1 MAQITYLRFIICIA
15 LLPICCAYPKEAKDL
30 SKEQLQLQDE
40 FDATAKRFQQ
50 SLALALE
57 KNLSLGDKSYV
68 TKEALKRINKTSES
82 GMTEDILEK
91 QNEIIRESKRAEEND
106 TNHQSARD
114 SAEKATDKLKE
125 QFTVLHAQIRLM
137 AEGQKALDDFI
148 NIDITP
154 KSEDVKKLLQTLEEI
169 QKIQEK
175 QKEQKKS
182 RKGHL

>member
-68 TKEALKRINKTSES
+68 TKEALEQINKTLKE
-82 GMTEDILEK
+82 GVTEDILEK
-91 QNEIIRESKRAEEND
+91 QNEIISKSKRAEKDNTD
-106 TNHQSARD
+106 HQSVRGSVENATN
-114 SAEKATDKLKE
+114 ELKA

-148 NIDITP
+148 NVDITP
-154 KSEDVKKLLQTLEEI
+154 KSEDVKKLLQTLKEI
-169 QKIQEK
+169 QDIQEK
-175 QKEQKKS
+175 KK
-182 RKGHL
+182 K